1 MKTKDFP
8 GEKAILIE
16 KELFTI
22 TKNYKNN
29 YKKDERLRKVF
40 CWTKNILY
48 IGTFILLVFLI
59 FMIKD
64 AKKVYYDTGLSVSD
78 DPVTKQT
85 VIEKVAELQGLV
97 SLKKRFFQFSKGCR
111 LLSSLA
117 Y

>member
-1 MKTKDFP
+1 MKNKDFP
-8 GEKAILIE
+8 GEKVILIE

-22 TKNYKNN
+22 TKNGMN
-29 YKKDERLRKVF
+29 DERLRKLF
-40 CWTKNILY
+40 HWIKNILY
-48 IGTFILLVFLI
+48 IAALILIVFLI
-59 FMIKD
+59 FMLRD